1 MATIRNTIDTQ
12 FTSRGARRVRE
23 ETESIGR
30 AQTRLG
36 QASAGAG
43 RSFSAQ
49 STGMGGLV
57 GVYAAAAANVFAIS
71 AAFEALNAAAKFQTI
86 IRGTEQLANA
96 VGTSAETVINSMKNI
111 TNGQL
116 SMAEAAKAANM
127 ALSAGF
133 NVNQIED
140 FTMVAT
146 KAAKTLG
153 RDLTDS
159 IQRVTRGIIKLEPE
173 LLDELG
179 IFTRIEPAVNAYAL
193 QLGKSASQ
201 LTTFEKRQAFAVQ
214 VTKDGT
220 NAFKDVTLAADSS
233 QASFEKL
240 VATFSDLAIQG
251 AGLIANALAPLA
263 DFLNDSLGTQL
274 ILLGAVGTLVF
285 GKLATAVSG
294 FVAGGVASL
303 SAGLTALA
311 LRMAAVGTSAT
322 AMATRTAAASA
333 AFTGAGALAGSSRGM
348 GSQLKKDLD
357 KGPLSLEQAQDYN
370 PKIKKALEEERKERM
385 KLHRI
390 RRSGVALTEQQNRQM
405 QMSLQRSRA
414 LGISMRIVRDQIHL
428 AGTGANM
435 LTRGLA
441 KAAAA
446 AAVFGTVMNVALA
459 AVNYIVIG
467 MVAIQ
472 AGFKFFAGIDV
483 FQILLD
489 AYREM
494 TKESRQHAAG
504 LKEVNSLIDIQ
515 GSKLTD
521 VVAIMDAARID
532 PENRTT
538 EGLKDAMET
547 QVDAIQ
553 DYQGQIN
560 FAMRE
565 INRSN
570 ELAAAGGIGSQPGVA
585 QLALGGFLN
594 AQDYTDAVI
603 KVDALKHKIMDA
615 QQAINI
621 LGGAF
626 NDVAA
631 IDNFS
636 KFIGKAKEEI
646 EGLTAAITKAFAKG
660 RFEISEL
667 LPSVE
672 TAGTV
677 VEQQQTA
684 VTRGIERRDYA
695 DSTQNITSPFF
706 DGIRTPA
713 DQRGLNM
720 QFGQRENELT
730 LITDGQEKYTAGS
743 AAFIKATDDTSD
755 AYNKIEEL
763 FAGLAT
769 GLISDENAGKLLG
782 TIRTEMEAAKATI
795 EAAKKARVFTGP
807 QIQQAEDYLETIRI
821 GLEFINQELSRGTE
835 RFIAQ
840 EKLFLALNKQFSNV
854 STFIDEAG
862 NTGAINAATGAIAT
876 SQKQQLV
883 FQRENFL
890 ILSKRFELLKGMTVD
905 ELKQKGLTAEK
916 QSLEANLLLIA
927 KDSFAESV
935 KLLLNS
941 EKQIAAETRKTKQM
955 QDQLDILK
963 MQNAEV
969 VRQSGI
975 RARDAQQQ
983 LGLQTGDLSA
993 PGTQG
998 VPIPRNIPGV
1008 PAPKGGVLGFNRN
1021 ARDREDAKRGDLGIA
1036 SMKQTL
1042 STFDAIIK
1050 REERRVSL
1058 VKQRVAIENEGAA
1071 IERGMRMGAVQ
1082 AKADGAS
1089 SAGSLMVMRAEE
1101 AATIIEE
1108 RSLSTTQ
1115 EILAGRIAVMKAE
1128 RDAELASIGGQMAV
1142 AAEEFKQAKEVIQE
1156 RRDALILEQE
1166 TQRDAENRRKL
1177 RRADNLEII
1186 RAERQQ
1192 AIARKA
1198 LEIQKVADEK
1208 QAIISRRDIVIKQA
1222 GIEKDK
1228 ALIEVDM
1235 MAKQF
1240 AFLKFKIESDNKF
1253 LTRYSDI
1260 TRDLGK
1266 ALGVTYEPTESTV
1279 QDPTEAALKFIEKM
1293 SGRFGFFNQQKAI
1306 IRGTATSKIDTAG
1319 TVATDDETAR
1329 AANKKRL
1336 ENEFKQLTELNKLK
1350 KSMEDAETTFLEL
1363 EGQKQAEMIAKKL
1376 ENLDLEDQ
1384 AVKQAFD
1391 EKMGALGVEA
1401 SIAKEAYRLAREAA
1415 EYDISQKKRM
1425 VELGRSLAF
1434 GISDTLGNAMMKFL
1448 TNLQEGKPL
1457 IEGIGDLFINM
1468 LFDIQQKI
1476 LQASVIDPITN
1487 SLTNS
1492 LMGSFGS
1499 MAMFGGTPVPKAAGG
1514 MIHMA
1519 QGGQVNALRDRVP
1532 AMLEPGEFVIRKN
1545 SAKAIGRNNLNR
1557 MNDIGSSGM
1566 GNVEF
1571 NIVNNGAPKEAAQQG
1586 PPKIDTD
1593 KIVIDVV
1600 MRDLSTN
1607 GPIRKAL
1614 RSG

>member
-23 ETESIGR
+23 ETESIGK

-36 QASAGAG
+36 QSSASAG

-49 STGMGGLV
+49 SSGLGGLV

-96 VGTSAETVINSMKNI
+96 VGTSAETVINSIKDI

-116 SMAEAAKAANM
+116 SIAESAKAANM

-220 NAFKDVTLAADSS
+220 NAFKDVTLAADST

-263 DFLNDSLGTQL
+263 DFLNDSLGNQL

-285 GKLATAVSG
+285 GKLAAAVGG
-294 FVAGGVASL
+294 FVAGGVAAL
-303 SAGLTALA
+303 SVGLNTLA
-311 LRMAAVGTSAT
+311 LEMAAVSTSAT

-348 GSQLKKDLD
+348 GSQLKKDLA
-357 KGPLSLEQAQDYN
+357 KGPLSLEQAQEYD

-390 RRSGVALTEQQNRQM
+390 RKSGVALSVQQNRQM

-414 LGISMRIVRDQIHL
+414 LGISMRVVRDQIHL

-441 KAAAA
+441 KASAA
-446 AAVFGTVMNVALA
+446 AAVFGTVMNFALA
-459 AVNYIVIG
+459 AVNYIVIAL
-467 MVAIQ
+467 VAIQ

-483 FQILLD
+483 FQLLLD

-538 EGLKDAMET
+538 EGLRDAMET

-553 DYQGQIN
+553 DYQNQIN

-565 INRSN
+565 INRSQ
-570 ELAAAGGIGSQPGVA
+570 ELAAAGGIGSQPGIA
-585 QLALGGFLN
+585 QLALGGFGSEESFN
-594 AQDYTDAVI
+594 AAIV
-603 KVDALKHKIMDA
+603 KVGELRDKIMNA

-626 NDVAA
+626 NSVQA

-646 EGLTAAITKAFAKG
+646 EGLTTAITKAFAKG
-660 RFEISEL
+660 RFEISQL
-667 LPSVE
+667 LPTV
-672 TAGTV
+672 TNDGGQV
-677 VEQQQTA
+677 VEKQQTA
-684 VTRGIERRDYA
+684 VTRGIERRDLLN
-695 DSTQNITSPFF
+695 SRQNITSPFF
-706 DGIRTPA
+706 KDTRSGSRER
-713 DQRGLNM
+713 DLDLNM

-730 LITDGQEKYTAGS
+730 LITDAQDKYTKGS
-743 AAFIKATDDTSD
+743 VAFIKATDNTSD

-769 GLISDENAGKLLG
+769 GLIDDENAGKLLA
-782 TIRTEMEAAKATI
+782 TIKSEMET
-795 EAAKKARVFTGP
+795 AKKIVEEGLADGIFATDLTKF
-807 QIQQAEDYLETIRI
+807 QAEEYLETIRV
-821 GLEFINQELSRGTE
+821 GLAFINEELSRGTE

-854 STFIDEAG
+854 STFIDESG
-862 NTGAINAATGAIAT
+862 NTGRINAITGQIAT
-876 SQKQQLV
+876 SEKQQLA

-890 ILSKRFELLKGMTVD
+890 LLSKRFEVLKAYSD
-905 ELKQKGLTAEK
+905 EDLKELGLTAEK
-916 QSLEANLLLIA
+916 EGLEANLLLIA

-935 KLLLNS
+935 KLLNNS
-941 EKQIAAETRKTKQM
+941 QKQIDTEKRKADQM
-955 QDQLDILK
+955 RDQLALLK
-963 MQNAEV
+963 MQNAEA

-975 RARDAQQQ
+975 RARDAAQQ
-983 LGLQTGDLSA
+983 LRLSSGRGFGDNITRPINTFAGKPGERLGFEGKNNQGAQIPGAFGGGDLA
-993 PGTQG
+993 
-998 VPIPRNIPGV
+998 I
-1008 PAPKGGVLGFNRN
+1008 
-1021 ARDREDAKRGDLGIA
+1021 DR
-1036 SMKQTL
+1036 MKQTQDA
-1042 STFDAIIK
+1042 FDAIIS
-1050 REERRVSL
+1050 REKRRVAL

-1071 IERGMRMGAVQ
+1071 IERSMRMGAVQ
-1082 AKADGAS
+1082 AKADSAS

-1115 EILAGRIAVMKAE
+1115 EILDGRIAVMEAE

-1156 RRDALILEQE
+1156 RRDALILEQQN
-1166 TQRDAENRRKL
+1166 QRNAELNRKA

-1192 AIARKA
+1192 VVARKA

-1208 QAIISRRDIVIKQA
+1208 QAIITRRDLLIKQA
-1222 GIEKDK
+1222 TMEKDK
-1228 ALIEVDM
+1228 AIIDINLM
-1235 MAKQF
+1235 QKQF
-1240 AFLKFKIESDNKF
+1240 DFLKFKIESDDKF
-1253 LTRYSDI
+1253 LIRYSQI
-1260 TRDLGK
+1260 TQDLGR
-1266 ALGVTYEPTESTV
+1266 ALGVTYEPTNAPV
-1279 QDPTEAALKFIEKM
+1279 QDPTKKALEFIEQM
-1293 SGRFGFFNQQKAI
+1293 SGRFGFFNEQRNLVRQ
-1306 IRGTATSKIDTAG
+1306 TAKSKIDTAG
-1319 TVATDDETAR
+1319 TVATDDEAAR
-1329 AANKKRL
+1329 ADNQKRL
-1336 ENEFKQLTELNKLK
+1336 ENEFAQLEKLNALK
-1350 KSMEDAETTFLEL
+1350 TSMEDAETTFLEL

-1391 EKMGALGVEA
+1391 EKMGALGIEA
-1401 SIAKEAYRLAREAA
+1401 AVAKEAYRLAREAA
-1415 EYDISQKKRM
+1415 EFDISQKKRM
-1425 VELGRSLAF
+1425 VQLGKDLAF

-1457 IEGIGDLFINM
+1457 IEGIGDLFTQM

-1476 LQASVIDPITN
+1476 LKASVIDPITD
-1487 SLTNS
+1487 SVTNS
-1492 LMGSFGS
+1492 LMGSFGK
-1499 MAMFGGTPVPKAAGG
+1499 MAFFGGKAAGG
-1514 MIHMA
+1514 VVHMA

-1532 AMLEPGEFVIRKN
+1532 AMLEPGEFVIRKSAAKSIGQSRLGQMN
-1545 SAKAIGRNNLNR
+1545 STGA
-1557 MNDIGSSGM
+1557 SGM
-1566 GNVEF
+1566 GNVQF
-1571 NIVNNGAPKEAAQQG
+1571 NIVNEGSPKQAAQQG

-1600 MRDLSTN
+1600 MRDLNSN
-1607 GPIRKAL
+1607 GPIRQAM

>member
-1 MATIRNTIDTQ
+1 LATIRNTIDTQ

-96 VGTSAETVINSMKNI
+96 VGTSAETVINSMKDI

-116 SMAEAAKAANM
+116 SIAEAAKAANM

-133 NVNQIED
+133 NVNQIQD

-263 DFLNDSLGTQL
+263 DFLNDSLGNQL

-285 GKLATAVSG
+285 GKLATAVGG

-303 SAGLTALA
+303 SIGLNTLA
-311 LRMAAVGTSAT
+311 LEMAAVGTSAT

-348 GSQLKKDLD
+348 GSQLKKDLA
-357 KGPLSLEQAQDYN
+357 KGPLSLEQAQEYD
-370 PKIKKALEEERKERM
+370 PKIKKALEAERKERM

-390 RRSGVALTEQQNRQM
+390 RRSGVALSVQQNRQM

-414 LGISMRIVRDQIHL
+414 LGISMRVVRDQIHL

-441 KAAAA
+441 KASAA
-446 AAVFGTVMNVALA
+446 AAVFGTVMNFALA
-459 AVNYIVIG
+459 AVNYIVIAL
-467 MVAIQ
+467 VAIQ
-472 AGFKFFAGIDV
+472 AGFKFFADIDV

-489 AYREM
+489 AYKEM

-504 LKEVNSLIDIQ
+504 LKEVNSLIDVQ

-538 EGLKDAMET
+538 EGLRDSMET
-547 QVDAIQ
+547 QVEAIQ
-553 DYQGQIN
+553 DYQNQILQIEKVI
-560 FAMRE
+560 A
-565 INRSN
+565 RSAQLN
-570 ELAAAGGIGSQPGVA
+570 QSFLPANAGGSPGIA
-585 QLALGGFLN
+585 QLALGGFGSQ
-594 AQDYTDAVI
+594 QDFADAVI
-603 KVDALKHKIMDA
+603 EVAELKDKIMDA
-615 QQAINI
+615 QAAINI

-626 NDVAA
+626 SNVQD
-631 IDNFS
+631 IDNFT

-646 EGLTAAITKAFAKG
+646 EGLTTALSKAFAKG
-660 RFEISEL
+660 RLDVSEL
-667 LPSVE
+667 LPTQINSGNQINS
-672 TAGTV
+672 GTMKKQV
-677 VEQQQTA
+677 LE
-684 VTRGIERRDYA
+684 TRGIKRRDFA

-706 DGIRTPA
+706 AGSRTGA
-713 DQRGLNM
+713 LENVENM
-720 QFGQRENELT
+720 QFGEQNNKLT
-730 LITDGQEKYTAGS
+730 LFVDAQDKYTKGS

-769 GLISDENAGKLLG
+769 GLISDENAGKLLA
-782 TIRTEMEAAKATI
+782 TIRAQMEAAQATI
-795 EAAKKARVFTGP
+795 EAAKTDGIFEGR
-807 QIQQAEDYLETIRI
+807 QISQAEKYLATIEE
-821 GLEFINQELSRGTE
+821 GLAFINQELSRGTE

-854 STFIDEAG
+854 NKFIDEAG
-862 NTGAINAATGAIAT
+862 NTGAINAATGEIAT
-876 SQKQQLV
+876 SQKQQLK

-890 ILSKRFELLKGMTVD
+890 ILSKRLEVLKKYTPEEIKQRGLL
-905 ELKQKGLTAEK
+905 AEK
-916 QSLEANLLLIA
+916 QGLEANLLLIA
-927 KDSFAESV
+927 KESFAESV

-941 EKQIAAETRKTKQM
+941 KKQIDAQTTKTKQM

-963 MQNAEV
+963 MQNAEA
-969 VRQSGI
+969 VRLSGI
-975 RARDAQQQ
+975 RARDASQQ
-983 LGLQTGDLSA
+983 LGLQVGNA
-993 PGTQG
+993 AKGEMAGTSIREPVMSTFSKG
-998 VPIPRNIPGV
+998 
-1008 PAPKGGVLGFNRN
+1008 KGGTAGDILGF
-1021 ARDREDAKRGDLGIA
+1021 AGGDVGIQN
-1036 SMKQTL
+1036 MKQTQ
-1042 STFDAIIK
+1042 SAFDAIIK

-1071 IERGMRMGAVQ
+1071 IQRGMRMSAVQ
-1082 AKADGAS
+1082 AKADAAS
-1089 SAGSLMVMRAEE
+1089 GAGSLMVMRAEE

-1115 EILAGRIAVMKAE
+1115 EILDGRIAVMKAE
-1128 RDAELASIGGQMAV
+1128 RDAALASIGGQMAV

-1166 TQRDAENRRKL
+1166 TQRDAELNRKT

-1208 QAIISRRDIVIKQA
+1208 QAIISRRDITIKQA
-1222 GIEKDK
+1222 RMEKEK

-1235 MAKQF
+1235 MQKQF
-1240 AFLKFKIESDNKF
+1240 NLLKFKIESDNKF

-1279 QDPTEAALKFIEKM
+1279 KDPTKEALKFIERVA
-1293 SGRFGFFNQQKAI
+1293 GIGGFLDQQRGI
-1306 IRGTATSKIDTAG
+1306 IGDTAKSKIETAG
-1319 TVATDDETAR
+1319 TVATDDESAR
-1329 AANKKRL
+1329 ADNQKRL
-1336 ENEFKQLTELNKLK
+1336 ESQFEQLKNLDALK
-1350 KSMEDAETTFLEL
+1350 TSMEDQETTFLEQ
-1363 EGQKQAEMIAKKL
+1363 EAQKQAEMIAMKL

-1401 SIAKEAYRLAREAA
+1401 AVAKEAYRLAKEAA
-1415 EYDISQKKRM
+1415 EYDLSAKKRM
-1425 VELGRSLAF
+1425 VELGKSMAF
-1434 GISDTLGNAMMKFL
+1434 TISDTLGNAMMKFL

-1457 IEGIGDLFINM
+1457 IEGIGELFTQM
-1468 LFDIQQKI
+1468 LFDIQQQI
-1476 LQASVIDPITN
+1476 LQKTLIDPMTN
-1487 SLTNS
+1487 AVSDTLIK
-1492 LMGSFGS
+1492 SFAGFMLAS
-1499 MAMFGGTPVPKAAGG
+1499 GGTVR
-1514 MIHMA
+1514 HMA
-1519 QGGQVNALRDRVP
+1519 EGGQVNSLRDRVP
-1532 AMLEPGEFVIRKN
+1532 AMLEPGEFVIRK
-1545 SAKAIGRNNLNR
+1545 SAAKSIGQSRLGQ
-1557 MNDIGSSGM
+1557 MNATGAGGM
-1566 GNVEF
+1566 GNVQF
-1571 NIVNNGAPKEAAQQG
+1571 NIVNNGEPKSAEQQG
-1586 PPKIDTD
+1586 APKIDTD

-1600 MRDLSTN
+1600 MRDLKSN
-1607 GPIRKAL
+1607 GPIRQAM
-1614 RSG
+1614 RN